1 MTGMSPQRFRN
12 LVWKHYRE
20 QGRHTL
26 PWRRTTDPYRILVS
40 EVMLQ
45 QTQVERVILYY
56 ATFLKRFPNVP
67 ALAQAPLKDVLL
79 VWQGLG
85 YNRRAKMLHE
95 AAKVVVRDYKGKM
108 PQDAATLRSL
118 PGIGPY
124 TASAVAV
131 FSHNADELLIETNVR
146 TVITHHF
153 FPTAQTVT
161 DAEVLTVLEQVYP
174 KGRAREWYAA
184 LMDYGSYLKRTGTR
198 VNTKAKGYTKQSTF
212 KGSLRE
218 ARGAILRELL
228 QGPMRKAKL
237 LRTLGSDRK
246 AQLQEALTK
255 LIQEELVASE
265 GAMISLRG

>member
-1 MTGMSPQRFRN
+1 MMEMSPQRFRN

-26 PWRRTTDPYRILVS
+26 PWRKTADPYRILVS

-45 QTQVERVILYY
+45 QTQVDRVIPYY
-56 ATFLKRFPNVP
+56 TAFLKRFPTVRS
-67 ALAQAPLKDVLL
+67 LANAPLKDVLL

-108 PQDAATLRSL
+108 PQDAATLHVL

-131 FSHNADELLIETNVR
+131 FSQNADELLIETNVR

-153 FPTAQTVT
+153 FGAKETVT
-161 DAEVLTVLEQVYP
+161 DAEVLAVLKQVYP
-174 KGRAREWYAA
+174 QGRAREWYAA
-184 LMDYGSYLKRTGTR
+184 LMDYGSHLKRSGIR
-198 VNTKAKGYTKQSTF
+198 INTKAKGYTKQSSF

-218 ARGAILRELL
+218 ARGAILRALL
-228 QGPMRKAKL
+228 QGPTRRTKLLHTLGTERKAQMQEALAKL
-237 LRTLGSDRK
+237 L
-246 AQLQEALTK
+246 
-255 LIQEELVASE
+255 QEELVTSE
-265 GAMISLRG
+265 GVMISLRG